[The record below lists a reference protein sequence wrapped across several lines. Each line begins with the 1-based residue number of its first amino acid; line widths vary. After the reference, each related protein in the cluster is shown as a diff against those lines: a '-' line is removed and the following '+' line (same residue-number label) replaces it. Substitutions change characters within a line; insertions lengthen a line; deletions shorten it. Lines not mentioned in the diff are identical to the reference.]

1 MTATGWSSRF
11 ARGARTTAETFRPS
25 PSPPT
30 ATSTAPTG
38 RCRPGSRL
46 ISGNLSIPGSCVEPW
61 PASFAARFLGGGFAP
76 SDTSP
81 PRIARAKPALEAR
94 QLGRAEL
101 AARLGEGLRDGLGQ
115 TPSELAVELV
125 EIVERAQPLGRIH
138 VERARQAIRRHREPL
153 QVEAPRRRNRTDR
166 CFRRARGPA
175 DALHHPFEDAHVLA
189 VSRPEEGAVRP
200 APEPVHPEDLGW

>member
-61 PASFAARFLGGGFAP
+61 PASFAARFRGGGFLP
-76 SDTSP
+76 PLPTPP

-94 QLGRAEL
+94 QLVRAEL
-101 AARLGEGLRDGLGQ
+101 AARLGERLRDGLGQ

-138 VERARQAIRRHREPL
+138 VERARQ
-153 QVEAPRRRNRTDR
+153 
-166 CFRRARGPA
+166 
-175 DALHHPFEDAHVLA
+175 
-189 VSRPEEGAVRP
+189 
-200 APEPVHPEDLGW
+200 